1 MKFLID
7 TNICIYIMNNHPPEV
22 LQKFKSTGVG
32 KVGIS
37 SITVSELHYDA
48 CKSNHIKKNIN
59 RLDEFLSPFEIL
71 SYDEN
76 ASRYYGKIR
85 SQLEKQ
91 GNIIGPLDVL
101 IAAHALSNNLI
112 LITNNVKEFMR
123 IKSLQVEN
131 WVEKQGTEQSH
142 SRTKINPDRWAKTES
157 L

>member
-22 LQKFKSTGVG
+22 LPKFKSIGVG

-37 SITVSELHYDA
+37 SITVSELHYGA
-48 CKSNHIKKNIN
+48 CKSNHIKKNIK

-76 ASRYYGKIR
+76 ASKYYGKIR

-91 GNIIGPLDVL
+91 GNIIGPLDML

-112 LITNNVKEFMR
+112 LITNNVKEFMQ
-123 IKSLQVEN
+123 IKFLRVEN
-131 WVEKQGTEQSH
+131 WVEKQDTEQSYSH
-142 SRTKINPDRWAKTES
+142 
-157 L
+157 

>member
-22 LQKFKSTGVG
+22 LPKFKSIGVG

-37 SITVSELHYDA
+37 SITVSELHYGA
-48 CKSNHIKKNIN
+48 CKSNHIKKNIK

-76 ASRYYGKIR
+76 VSKYYGKIR

-91 GNIIGPLDVL
+91 GNIIGPLDML

-112 LITNNVKEFMR
+112 LITNNVKEFMQ
-123 IKSLQVEN
+123 IKFLRVEN
-131 WVEKQGTEQSH
+131 WVEKQDTE
-142 SRTKINPDRWAKTES
+142 
-157 L
+157 

>member
-22 LQKFKSTGVG
+22 LKKFKSIGVG

-37 SITVSELHYDA
+37 SITVSELHYGA
-48 CKSNHIKKNIN
+48 CKSSHIEKNIK

-91 GNIIGPLDVL
+91 GNIIGPLDML
-101 IAAHALSNNLI
+101 IAAHALSKKLR
-112 LITNNVKEFMR
+112 LITNNVKEFRR
-123 IKSLQVEN
+123 IKSLRVEN
-131 WVEKQGTEQSH
+131 WVAKQDT
-142 SRTKINPDRWAKTES
+142 
-157 L
+157 

>member
-22 LQKFKSTGVG
+22 LQKFKSIGVG

-37 SITVSELHYDA
+37 SITVSELHYGA
-48 CKSNHIKKNIN
+48 CKSSHIKKNIK

-91 GNIIGPLDVL
+91 GNIIGPLDML

-123 IKSLQVEN
+123 IKSLRVEN
-131 WVEKQGTEQSH
+131 WVEKQDTEQSH
-142 SRTKINPDRWAKTES
+142 SH
-157 L
+157 

>member
-1 MKFLID
+1 
-7 TNICIYIMNNHPPEV
+7 MNNHLPEV
-22 LQKFKSTGVG
+22 LQKFKSIGVG

-37 SITVSELHYDA
+37 SITVSELHYGA
-48 CKSNHIKKNIN
+48 YKSNHIKKNIN
-59 RLDEFLSPFEIL
+59 RLDEFLSPFEIF

-91 GNIIGPLDVL
+91 GNIIGPLDML

-131 WVEKQGTEQSH
+131 WIEKQGTEQSH
-142 SRTKINPDRWAKTES
+142 SRAKINPNRWDKTQG

>member
-22 LQKFKSTGVG
+22 LPKFKSIGVG

-37 SITVSELHYDA
+37 SITVSELHYGA
-48 CKSNHIKKNIN
+48 CKSNHIKKNIK

-76 ASRYYGKIR
+76 VSKYYGKIR

-91 GNIIGPLDVL
+91 GNIIGPLDML

-112 LITNNVKEFMR
+112 LITNNVKEFMQ
-123 IKSLQVEN
+123 IKFLRVEN
-131 WVEKQGTEQSH
+131 WVEKQDTEQSYSH
-142 SRTKINPDRWAKTES
+142 
-157 L
+157 